1 MTDSKKSWELIPAD
15 SPPPSEEWLR
25 FRVRTFLNIFYIKE
39 LSVIEDKA
47 LLADWCD
54 QLRGFPQAAVDR
66 AIHERIGENTRRDPR
81 PGEIVARCREII
93 AKPEAAQAEDEETT
107 PVISLERRR
116 EIARE
121 LGMPVFPKPR
131 RM

>member
-1 MTDSKKSWELIPAD
+1 
-15 SPPPSEEWLR
+15 LR
-25 FRVRTFLNIFYIKE
+25 FRVRTFLNIFWVKE

-93 AKPEAAQAEDEETT
+93 AKPEPALAEDEETT